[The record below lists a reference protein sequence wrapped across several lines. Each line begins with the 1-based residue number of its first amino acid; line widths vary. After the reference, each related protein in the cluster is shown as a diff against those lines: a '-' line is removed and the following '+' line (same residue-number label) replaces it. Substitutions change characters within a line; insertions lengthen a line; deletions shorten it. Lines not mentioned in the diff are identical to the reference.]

1 MNLVIAAGCNHEPF
15 LPTWPRQDLFKGA
28 SMHSS
33 QYKNGEPFRENKVL
47 VVGFG
52 NSGGEIAIDLY
63 EHGA

>member
-33 QYKNGEPFRENKVL
+33 QYKNGEPFREKKAL
-47 VVGFG
+47 VVG
-52 NSGGEIAIDLY
+52 ETLA
-63 EHGA
+63 AR